1 MHASCQQEAHD
12 TKRLNS
18 SLNERDSAN
27 GEGELSKMAANQ
39 AIEYAPQCGDLT
51 VESLVFQ
58 TNNVVAGIYS
68 STDRSILFRQID
80 DSLVHDW
87 NKEVLLG
94 TQYTQDE
101 KFGLLPGILS
111 NSTFSKDPSKVTEI
125 ELTSYMIAVNDQK
138 DSMAP
143 LTFSGKKKKVKSQTV
158 TTTLPKPTKG
168 SEQSHS
174 VSSGNIP
181 NPQDPERNKKLAG
194 TRLPSTPLDE
204 GTRKSQPFP
213 EGTTIDPKDSGRN
226 IQSADKGLPSTL
238 LMKSDESDSNSSCSA
253 ALKKYD
259 NVLPLTERQLDQHE
273 EVVTS
278 YADLEVSIEGYYDEN
293 LDHMDQ
299 TDNLVKETMKTI
311 DNISKSGIDE
321 RAIPLKDLNRF
332 SETLEVN
339 AALKEEMKKM
349 AESYC
354 TTSGNISGLT
364 KHINNAK
371 LLELLTKLEGF

>member
-1 MHASCQQEAHD
+1 MKD
-12 TKRLNS
+12 N
-18 SLNERDSAN
+18 NE
-27 GEGELSKMAANQ
+27 EMM
-39 AIEYAPQCGDLT
+39 IEYAPQCGDLT

-58 TNNVVAGIYS
+58 TNNVV
-68 STDRSILFRQID
+68 
-80 DSLVHDW
+80 
-87 NKEVLLG
+87 EVLLG

-138 DSMAP
+138 DSMPP

-226 IQSADKGLPSTL
+226 IQSADP
-238 LMKSDESDSNSSCSA
+238 
-253 ALKKYD
+253 Y
-259 NVLPLTERQLDQHE
+259 
-273 EVVTS
+273 
-278 YADLEVSIEGYYDEN
+278 VSRY
-293 LDHMDQ
+293 
-299 TDNLVKETMKTI
+299 K
-311 DNISKSGIDE
+311 
-321 RAIPLKDLNRF
+321 
-332 SETLEVN
+332 
-339 AALKEEMKKM
+339 
-349 AESYC
+349 
-354 TTSGNISGLT
+354 
-364 KHINNAK
+364 
-371 LLELLTKLEGF
+371 